1 MASNRNKMSEQN
13 YDFDP
18 TVSIPGYG
26 SEVVS
31 KGWDAIARVLWEA
44 HQQRFRQGSSRTVI
58 AIECYPGVHD
68 GAVREEL
75 SRRLET
81 VESIDAKKCFKSGTE
96 IESLVAPDLGG
107 EDPIFGFWT
116 RLRMVDFLDAERVKS
131 ISEKLSH
138 QRGLVLVVGPAAS
151 LIVPRVDVLVYA
163 DMPRWEGQLRQRRG
177 EVDNLGVS
185 NRGLK
190 ASLQYKRSFF
200 IDWRVA
206 DRHKC
211 DTMERWDWFLDTTLA
226 SIPKLLLGDV
236 LREGL
241 AHTVKRPFRLQPFF
255 DPGPWGG
262 QWIRE
267 RLGARTDGPNLAW
280 GFDCVPEEN
289 SLVFAFGE
297 ERIELPAQNLVFAQ
311 ATALLGAP
319 VESRFGREF
328 PIRFDLLDTIRGG
341 NLSLQVHP
349 TTEFAREHFG
359 LWYTQDESYYMLEAL
374 PGAEVFLGRKNGTD
388 LNDMFADLEAA
399 QRGEKVF
406 DDRRFVGRFPA
417 RKHDHFLIPA
427 GTLHCSGA
435 GGVVLEISA
444 TPYIFT
450 FKLWDWQRV
459 GLDGLPRPVNLERGK
474 RVIDWSRD
482 ERHAASHLVNCLQ
495 PLGKGAGWRAERTG
509 LHVTEF
515 IETHRHWFT
524 ASTPHSTHGAAEGSV
539 NVLNLVEGEEAIVE
553 SPDRTFEPFVVH
565 YAETFVV
572 PAAVGD
578 YVVRPYGASEA
589 SAKAGHELATLKA
602 RVRV

>member
-1 MASNRNKMSEQN
+1 
-13 YDFDP
+13 
-18 TVSIPGYG
+18 
-26 SEVVS
+26 
-31 KGWDAIARVLWEA
+31 
-44 HQQRFRQGSSRTVI
+44 VI
-58 AIECYPGVHD
+58 AIECYPGVHEEAMRREL
-68 GAVREEL
+68 GARFTGATVLDTRE
-75 SRRLET
+75 S
-81 VESIDAKKCFKSGTE
+81 FKEEEE
-96 IESLVAPDLGG
+96 IERMVAPDLGG
-107 EDPIFGFWT
+107 ADPVFGFWT
-116 RLRMVDFLDAERVKS
+116 RLRLGEFFAREKVDYVSGNLNAIEGLIFL
-131 ISEKLSH
+131 I
-138 QRGLVLVVGPAAS
+138 GPGAS
-151 LIVPRVDVLVYA
+151 LLAPEGHTLVYA

-185 NRGLK
+185 NRGTK

-206 DRHKC
+206 DRHKSE
-211 DTMERWDWFLDTTLA
+211 TMDRWDWFLDTTLA
-226 SIPKLLLGDV
+226 ETPKMLPASA

-241 AHTVKRPFRLQPFF
+241 EHAVKRPFRLQPFF

-267 RLGARTDGPNLAW
+267 RLGVETEGPNLAW

-289 SLVFAFGE
+289 SLVLSFGD
-297 ERIELPAQNLVFAQ
+297 ERIELPAQNLVLAQ
-311 ATALLGAP
+311 SAELLGEP
-319 VESRFGREF
+319 VVSRFGREF

-349 TTEFAREHFG
+349 TSEFAREQFG
-359 LWYTQDESYYMLEAL
+359 LWYTQDESYYMLDAI
-374 PGAEVFLGRKNGTD
+374 PGAEVFLGRKEGTEMSE
-388 LNDMFADLEAA
+388 MFADLEAA

-406 DDRRFVGRFPA
+406 DDRRFVARFPA

-474 RVIDWSRD
+474 RVLNWSRD
-482 ERHAASHLVNCLQ
+482 ERYAREHLVNCLE
-495 PLGKGAGWRAERTG
+495 PLAQGPGWRSERTG
-509 LHVTEF
+509 LHASEF

-524 ASTPHSTHGAAEGSV
+524 ADTPHHTGGRAKGSV
-539 NVLNLVEGEEAIVE
+539 NVLNLVEGEEAVVE
-553 SPDRTFEPFVVH
+553 SPHGAFEPFVVH

-572 PAAVGD
+572 PAGVEA
-578 YVVRPYGASEA
+578 YSISPSGASLA
-589 SAKAGHELATLKA
+589 AAKHGTELATLKA
-602 RVRV
+602 SVRL